1 MPLWTLFGL
10 RQGKATTPWPWRDQ
24 GSGQEGVLGMPRFDP
39 GRCENG
45 CKDCAVVCPTDA
57 IKVQSERLGGEGLEV
72 DYGRCVACQLCVE
85 ACPTDAATSSFDWA
99 FGVRERSDLVLS
111 KDTSLNN
118 ATLREAELR
127 RGFRRSLHIRHVDSG
142 SCNGCESELQALN
155 NPFYNLHRLGIFFTP
170 SPRFADL
177 LLVTGPVTYA
187 MYEPLRQAFEAMPEP
202 RWVMATGTCAVSG
215 GVAGGGYA
223 CGAGLEGVLPV
234 DLYLPGCPPNP
245 AALIEALLMF
255 LDRVPQRVTG
265 GRLVE

>member
-10 RQGKATTPWPWRDQ
+10 RQGKATTPWPRKGQ
-24 GSGQEGVLGMPRFDP
+24 ASGQEGVLGMPRFDAA
-39 GRCENG
+39 RCQRG
-45 CKDCAVVCPTDA
+45 CQDCAAVCPTEA
-57 IKVQSERLGGEGLEV
+57 IRARTEGAGGTGLEV

-85 ACPTDAATSSFDWA
+85 ACPTEAASASFDWA
-99 FGVRERSDLVLS
+99 FGVRERSDLVLPA
-111 KDTSLNN
+111 DGPRV
-118 ATLREAELR
+118 ARER
-127 RGFRRSLHIRHVDSG
+127 REPEARDGFRRSLHVRHVDSG

-155 NPFYNLHRLGIFFTP
+155 NPFYNLHRLGVFFTP

-177 LLVTGPVTYA
+177 LLVTGPVSYA
-187 MYEPLRQAFEAMPEP
+187 MQEPLRQAYEAMPEP
-202 RWVMATGTCAVSG
+202 RWVMAVGTCAVSG

-223 CGAGLEGVLPV
+223 CGNGLDGVLPV

-255 LDRVPQRVTG
+255 LDRVPQRVKG